1 MKKLFTIIALFLL
14 TVSVTI
20 AQDSPY
26 QKAMKKEIAKVIE
39 TDSIPE
45 LQQSANAFARIAEMN
60 GKEWQPLYYQALAYT
75 FQGLNRSLTLD
86 KKDEALAKADELAK
100 KADAISPNNAEIVT
114 LQGFILMGK
123 VSADPASRGQSLS
136 GTVMNNFGKALK
148 IDPENPR
155 AAVLMAQME
164 FGMAKFFNSGTE
176 KACDLVKK
184 SQVSFAGQNQNAL
197 KASLMPSWGKFLADK
212 LSKVCQ

>member
-1 MKKLFTIIALFLL
+1 
-14 TVSVTI
+14 
-20 AQDSPY
+20 
-26 QKAMKKEIAKVIE
+26 
-39 TDSIPE
+39 
-45 LQQSANAFARIAEMN
+45 
-60 GKEWQPLYYQALAYT
+60 
-75 FQGLNRSLTLD
+75 
-86 KKDEALAKADELAK
+86 
-100 KADAISPNNAEIVT
+100 
-114 LQGFILMGK
+114 
-123 VSADPASRGQSLS
+123 
-136 GTVMNNFGKALK
+136 VMNNFGKALK